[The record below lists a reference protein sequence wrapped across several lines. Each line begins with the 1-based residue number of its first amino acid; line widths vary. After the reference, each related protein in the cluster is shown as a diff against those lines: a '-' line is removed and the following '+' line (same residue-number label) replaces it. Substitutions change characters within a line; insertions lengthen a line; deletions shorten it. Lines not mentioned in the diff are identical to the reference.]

1 MARVDVGV
9 DEGGVGVRGGNE
21 TLAGD
26 ELAVVRDSLAELLV
40 LGGGGDQAGDDL
52 GAGATTLLL
61 VGGERR
67 LLRAHPRLDVWEG
80 GRVDALVV
88 DGRTAR
94 GAAGAG
100 LTAAGFGGEVGVG
113 VDAAVAS
120 AGASAGAVAPA
131 PTRGGGVVVAA
142 GGGVGRSA
150 ADPGG
155 GVIAVLG
162 RLETLGVPLA
172 EGTLAR
178 GAVSRLLTLTLARN
192 LSVARSLAAA
202 AARAIRVGRREFS
215 LNPRTLLALAHADG
229 GSSDAS
235 EECDVARRTRG
246 GATVPPR
253 TPGGGDTAERGHELV
268 SGTAPSR
275 RTLARAARRSFRR
288 AKIGAQGA
296 DTSAARYKSLA
307 NPSAGTSRA
316 LGRSVVRA
324 SRNRRSRPAPSLPF
338 TARVVVAS
346 RATRPGTSRVPV
358 PSSRNDPSK
367 MSALSL
373 ASPSVGNVAALRRA
387 APRARTV
394 RAAVRCSAADKV
406 RRRPRPRSRAH
417 SRAAGFPHLL
427 RPPDSATRHAGR
439 NPGAPVLTSRSPRS
453 RTCRTPP
460 PPPRS
465 PAAVSAPLLW
475 PPASLSPPLRPPLPR

>member
-1 MARVDVGV
+1 MRCRSTNARGRDCAAANA
-9 DEGGVGVRGGNE
+9 GGRWTPPRE
-21 TLAGD
+21 DTDSCRALRRAG
-26 ELAVVRDSLAELLV
+26 EHWR
-40 LGGGGDQAGDDL
+40 
-52 GAGATTLLL
+52 
-61 VGGERR
+61 ERR
-67 LLRAHPRLDVWEG
+67 A
-80 GRVDALVV
+80 
-88 DGRTAR
+88 
-94 GAAGAG
+94 
-100 LTAAGFGGEVGVG
+100 EVF
-113 VDAAVAS
+113 
-120 AGASAGAVAPA
+120 
-131 PTRGGGVVVAA
+131 
-142 GGGVGRSA
+142 
-150 ADPGG
+150 
-155 GVIAVLG
+155 
-162 RLETLGVPLA
+162 
-172 EGTLAR
+172 
-178 GAVSRLLTLTLARN
+178 
-192 LSVARSLAAA
+192 
-202 AARAIRVGRREFS
+202 VGRRS
-215 LNPRTLLALAHADG
+215 GHRVLTPQQ
-229 GSSDAS
+229 
-235 EECDVARRTRG
+235 RG
-246 GATVPPR
+246 
-253 TPGGGDTAERGHELV
+253 
-268 SGTAPSR
+268 
-275 RTLARAARRSFRR
+275 
-288 AKIGAQGA
+288 
-296 DTSAARYKSLA
+296 KSLA

-316 LGRSVVRA
+316 RGRSVVRA

-417 SRAAGFPHLL
+417 PRAAGFPHLL

-439 NPGAPVLTSRSPRS
+439 NPGAPVLTSRSTRS